1 MHQPTRGGA
10 SAHARTGRVFLPQ
23 RSGCTRRQ
31 RPRRCSSAQ
40 VSLRG
45 TGAVTSVRTGVGL
58 AEKEGPEAAVRVAA
72 GPELAR
78 GAFLSAASCGSAR
91 AGAPSSAA
99 ARSTPSRC
107 RRGRAARGAGEG
119 WSLRHAPTTG
129 RARLDPRRRT
139 SLEASVAH
147 NSTLRARAT
156 AEELW
161 EPAHAHNAVGPGAR
175 KKQGCREG
183 ARGGPQWVIG
193 PRRPTPAGGRG
204 RRTHCQH
211 AHTAHPKRSP
221 SVAVMTSQHDA
232 VARAGCGRL
241 LHRVDVLEPR
251 RAGRERVELGVAAL
265 ADDCSRAGYRSHG
278 RARMRALRFGTE
290 PAVWGLLSVMWT
302 A

>member
-1 MHQPTRGGA
+1 MHGR
-10 SAHARTGRVFLPQ
+10 AHLRALQLDPH
-23 RSGCTRRQ
+23 RRDAEEEGQ
-31 RPRRCSSAQ
+31 
-40 VSLRG
+40 LG
-45 TGAVTSVRTGVGL
+45 VR
-58 AEKEGPEAAVRVAA
+58 
-72 GPELAR
+72 
-78 GAFLSAASCGSAR
+78 AR
-91 AGAPSSAA
+91 AGACAMRRPQEEPD
-99 ARSTPSRC
+99 ST
-107 RRGRAARGAGEG
+107 RGDE
-119 WSLRHAPTTG
+119 
-129 RARLDPRRRT
+129 
-139 SLEASVAH
+139 EASAAH

-156 AEELW
+156 AEELR
-161 EPAHAHNAVGPGAR
+161 EPARAHNAVGPGAR

-183 ARGGPQWVIG
+183 ARGGPQWIIG
-193 PRRPTPAGGRG
+193 PRRLTPAGGRG

-265 ADDCSRAGYRSHG
+265 ADDCSRAGYRSHS